1 MYNDKFAVMM
11 AKVSFEVARVLKPGG
26 VYLMTDYRDPERVQE
41 LFQRDEWEGGS
52 LTQEGKVTPTV
63 NLFKGKRSTEE
74 ATIPFLEEEA
84 QVEGGV
90 LQREV
95 GEEEEGDGETPEWL
109 AEAIEQGAISVP
121 DEGGVLDVPHRDVGQ
136 DKPFKF

>member
-1 MYNDKFAVMM
+1 MFGFGFCWIFDGMFVLFPPRSFAVR
-11 AKVSFEVARVLKPGG
+11 FRF
-26 VYLMTDYRDPERVQE
+26 R
-41 LFQRDEWEGGS
+41 
-52 LTQEGKVTPTV
+52 QEGKVTPTV

-84 QVEGGV
+84 QVAGGV

-95 GEEEEGDGETPEWL
+95 GEEEEDGETPEWL